1 MGLDFLD
8 ISRAVLT
15 KGVTLPPNSITSLAV
30 KVNPIP
36 KANYLLEPACSP
48 TTLPILIS
56 RVVGNG
62 EFCTINLINDSGRFI
77 KLKKGKCV
85 GHVEKLYEIMDCPN
99 EFDKYDV
106 RQVKGNL
113 TQEQLKEVPSHLA
126 DLHKQSS
133 ENLNSEQGSSCSK
146 Y

>member
-1 MGLDFLD
+1 LDFLD

-85 GHVEKLYEIMDCPN
+85 GQDEMMDCPN